1 MTTQSLLF
9 GGLAPIDAAHLPACA
24 PPSNPALGQFFTPAW
39 AAEALVEEFF
49 PNLSASDLVLE
60 PSCGTGSFL
69 QARPRHVPAIGI
81 EIDPRLAIEA
91 ARNTGREVITGDFCS
106 VDLPAGIT
114 AMIGN
119 PPFELSLVER
129 LLARAAQII
138 PMEGRA
144 GFVLPAYFFQTHGT
158 VERLRRQWAIQQQM
172 IPRTLFPG
180 LSKPLVF
187 AMFTRSNSRALF
199 GFCLYDQVVEM
210 DQLAQDAQ
218 RILAAVAPRRSC
230 ARPDRKRACG
240 LWRQRFP
247 AGHLP
252 RRRTAKA
259 NWQPVVERAG
269 TEASQQLSFTR
280 TSTGDW
286 CLPSVAS
293 DFLETS

>member
-49 PNLSASDLVLE
+49 PNLSTSDLVLE

-69 QARPRHVPAIGI
+69 QALPRHVPAIGI

-210 DQLAQDAQ
+210 DQLAQDAEQ
-218 RILAAVAPRRSC
+218 ILAAVAPRRSSW
-230 ARPDRKRACG
+230 RA
-240 LWRQRFP
+240 LIESVL
-247 AGHLP
+247 AGFGGSASLQDIYHAVAP
-252 RRRTAKA
+252 RRPTGNPWWKEQVRK
-259 NWQPVVERAG
+259 
-269 TEASQQLSFTR
+269 QLQIFFTR

-286 CLPSVAS
+286 CLPSVAV
-293 DFLETS
+293 